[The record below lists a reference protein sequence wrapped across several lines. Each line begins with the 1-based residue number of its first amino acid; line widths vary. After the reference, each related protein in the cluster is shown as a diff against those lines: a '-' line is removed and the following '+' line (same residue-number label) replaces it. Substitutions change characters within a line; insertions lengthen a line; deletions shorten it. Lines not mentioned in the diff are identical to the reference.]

1 MARRRALTARR
12 IAETLGGSRAFRG
25 TVRSFD
31 DLRGKVGEG
40 LRYEAVEVL
49 SSNFEIGPRAMR
61 TILRLPERTLAR
73 RKTERRLHPDE
84 SDRLMRI
91 GRIAALAEV
100 TLGTREKAA
109 SWLKRNN
116 RALAN
121 HTPLERLD
129 TDLGARE
136 VEDLLLRIA
145 AGVYS

>member
-1 MARRRALTARR
+1 
-12 IAETLGGSRAFRG
+12 
-25 TVRSFD
+25 
-31 DLRGKVGEG
+31 
-40 LRYEAVEVL
+40 
-49 SSNFEIGPRAMR
+49 MR

-73 RKTERRLHPDE
+73 RKTERRLRPDE

-91 GRIAALAEV
+91 GRIATLAEV